1 MNPFRRPSRRLM
13 LAAPL
18 VLAAVEARGHS
29 YRFGELMI
37 GHAWCLPSAGP
48 TTQAM
53 MPLAV
58 SGGRGDALVGATT
71 PVAEAVALVPDPR
84 RPPVRRWTIAA
95 SRPVAMRP
103 DGPHLLLTVL
113 KRALA
118 AGERVPLTLS
128 FEAAGMRQV
137 ELWVERAPY
146 AG

>member
-1 MNPFRRPSRRLM
+1 MTPIRHPSRRLV

-18 VLAAVEARGHS
+18 MLGAADVRAHS

-37 GHAWCLPSAGP
+37 GHAWCLPSQGP
-48 TTQAM
+48 TTRAM

-58 SGGRGDALVGATT
+58 TGGRGDALTGATT
-71 PVAEAVALVPDPR
+71 PAAEAVALVPDPR
-84 RPPVRRWTIAA
+84 RPAVGRWAIAA
-95 SRPVAMRP
+95 GRPVAMRP
-103 DGPHLLLTVL
+103 DGPHLLLTGL

-118 AGERVPLTLS
+118 QGDRVPLTLS